1 MALSQTSGQLVI
13 IGGAEDKEGTARSC
27 GVRSTP
33 GARLNCRHDS
43 CDRVEGSRKPI

>member
-27 GVRSTP
+27 GSSFDVP
-33 GARLNCRHDS
+33 GARSELS
-43 CDRVEGSRKPI
+43 S